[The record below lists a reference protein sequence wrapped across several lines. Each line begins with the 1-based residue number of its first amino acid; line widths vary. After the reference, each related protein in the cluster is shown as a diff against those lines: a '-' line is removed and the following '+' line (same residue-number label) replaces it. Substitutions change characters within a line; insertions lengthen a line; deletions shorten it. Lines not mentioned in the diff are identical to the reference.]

1 MSKKTVR
8 IFTSFKL
15 QLIFGFIFLAS
26 FILLL
31 VPISMQLGKHFSFSL
46 FVPIFIFMSTSFAS
60 LFFFLRTILVPV
72 LQIDQ
77 KEIMI
82 TRIKRFAIPLKD
94 VKNIRVEATHV
105 LVEFIKNG
113 EVQQVKVSVEPGT
126 LAHRI
131 KDGKFQF

>member
-1 MSKKTVR
+1 MSKQSIR

-26 FILLL
+26 FILFLIP
-31 VPISMQLGKHFSFSL
+31 VSMQLGKHFSFVY
-46 FVPIFIFMSTSFAS
+46 FAPIFIFMSTSFVS

-82 TRIKRFAIPLKD
+82 TRVKRFAISLRD
-94 VKNIRVEATHV
+94 IRDIRVDATNLH
-105 LVEFIKNG
+105 LQFIKNG
-113 EVQQVKVSVEPGT
+113 EIQQIKVSIEPGE

-131 KDGKFQF
+131 KDGKLQL